1 MCDIEMATEMG
12 ARVRVKQI
20 DSLLRRLAVSAVFVL
35 LGAFPRIM
43 AAQGTPVQSW
53 ITTSNSNGVAVGLQ
67 PQPGLSFTPDKNDG
81 VTAVGVNAGTVFQ
94 RMEGGGASFTDSAAW
109 LVNENLSPS
118 VRDQVMQNL
127 FDPNAGIGV
136 SFLRNPMGASDLTRT
151 EYTYDD
157 DASDKSDSS
166 LLHFSISHDLADV
179 LPLTK
184 AARRL
189 NPSLHLMMTGW
200 SPPAWM
206 KDNNNL
212 VGGDL
217 LPQFYP
223 HFTNYY
229 VKTIQAYE
237 AQGVPIDYVAL
248 NNEPTCCGTIN
259 YPSLHPTSAEM
270 ITILKNFWFP
280 AWSQNN

>member
-1 MCDIEMATEMG
+1 
-12 ARVRVKQI
+12 
-20 DSLLRRLAVSAVFVL
+20 
-35 LGAFPRIM
+35 
-43 AAQGTPVQSW
+43 
-53 ITTSNSNGVAVGLQ
+53 
-67 PQPGLSFTPDKNDG
+67 
-81 VTAVGVNAGTVFQ
+81 
-94 RMEGGGASFTDSAAW
+94 
-109 LVNENLSPS
+109 
-118 VRDQVMQNL
+118 
-127 FDPNAGIGV
+127 
-136 SFLRNPMGASDLTRT
+136 MGASDLTRT

-166 LLHFSISHDLADV
+166 LPHFSIGHDLADV

-280 AWSQNN
+280 AWSQNNIQTKIFLLDFNWCNSGLVTPMLQDSTVRTSPFVAGVAWHGYCGDPSEQTTIHDQFGTEAFETERTGSIANSPTVQHNRDMNLMIGVFRNWGRKSYRAVAFC